1 MAIAVMLVESYK
13 FWDVVALWSRE
24 RLEHELIVAR
34 ALARG
39 VIVDG
44 LRLHSVDPK
53 WISADRSLTGYPYVG
68 YSAKGDGPPIL
79 LRAGAL
85 EHLLAVVGSAVEPSR
100 EALSAEFLIREDF
113 RVWLTGNGQTLPSFW
128 FGGAEPGK
136 QV

>member
-1 MAIAVMLVESYK
+1 MDASQLVESYK

-34 ALARG
+34 ALAGR

-53 WISADRSLTGYPYVG
+53 WVSADRSLTGYPYVG
-68 YSAKGDGPPIL
+68 YCAKGDGAPIL

-85 EHLLAVVGSAVEPSR
+85 GHLLAVVGSAVEPSR
-100 EALSAEFLIREDF
+100 EALSAEFLLREDL
-113 RVWLTGNGQTLPSFW
+113 REWLAGSGQALPSFW
-128 FGGAEPGK
+128 FGEAGRGK